1 MTIETPAILSL
12 EDRGVPFRIFEH
24 SGEVHSL
31 EQAAAERGQTPDQVV
46 RSLLFRNETGE
57 FVLVL
62 AAGLRQVNWKT
73 LRKYLGVRRVTM
85 ASADE
90 VFNVTGSPIGAVSP
104 FGHPVSLRV
113 IIDARI
119 FQLDEI
125 STGSGTRGV
134 GLILQSADLLT
145 ALPYAESAALTSDDE
160 THD

>member
-31 EQAAAERGQTPDQVV
+31 EQAAAERGQTPDQVM
-46 RSLLFRNETGE
+46 RSLLFRCETGE

-85 ASADE
+85 ASTDE

-113 IIDARI
+113 IIDKRI

-125 STGSGTRGV
+125 STGSGMRGV
-134 GLILQSADLLT
+134 GLILRSADLMT
-145 ALPYAESAALTSDDE
+145 ALPHAKSAVLTSDDE
-160 THD
+160 IHE